1 MYFKLSLI
9 EKFFIGFIFVFVVY
23 TIILLIKGL
32 LYIKNYGQSP
42 PTNYYLLGFVII
54 LFGILL
60 FLFDYCKPN

>member
-9 EKFFIGFIFVFVVY
+9 EDLFIGFIFILVIY

-32 LYIKNYGQSP
+32 LYTKKYRQSP
-42 PTNYYLLGFVII
+42 PLNYKLLGLVII

-60 FLFDYCKPN
+60 FLFEYYKTN